1 MTKAAQDADP
11 ALHSSEEGRAARS
24 ERAAVWVVD
33 DSLLQLEA
41 CRAALATDFEVTT
54 FASGSAALEALG
66 TTPPPAVIVLD
77 LQMPDISGLDVCRFV
92 RSQLALTQ
100 VAVLILTIWGS
111 DEHLI
116 EALAA
121 GANDFVRKPVSDLEV
136 RARVAGLVR
145 MSSLHAELLEA
156 QRKLVVEA
164 EFRERF
170 MGILAHDLRQPL
182 NAMALACQTL
192 NLAAGAPDVASSALA
207 VHRRASQR
215 MQRMIDELLDFT
227 RTRPDAGMPIQRQA
241 TDLARV
247 ALVTVDEMRSA
258 WPKRELDVHADEPC
272 VGQWDPDRLAQ
283 ICSNL
288 IANALEHSSPTSRIQ
303 VNVQQVPGAAKLT
316 VTNDGDGIPDD
327 ILPTLFQPFRRGPSV
342 KSTSQGVGLGLYI
355 VEQIARAHGGK
366 VDASSRRGHT
376 EFSVTLPIEP

>member
-1 MTKAAQDADP
+1 MTQDVHDAPAAPLPSRGGGA
-11 ALHSSEEGRAARS
+11 ERS
-24 ERAAVWVVD
+24 ERAHVWVVD

-54 FASGSAALEALG
+54 YSSGSAALEALG
-66 TTPPPAVIVLD
+66 AAPPPAVIVLD
-77 LQMPDISGLDVCRFV
+77 LQMPDISGLDVCQFV
-92 RSQLALTQ
+92 RGQLALAH
-100 VAVLILTIWGS
+100 VGMLILTVWRS

-156 QRKLVVEA
+156 QRKLLVEA

-207 VHRRASQR
+207 VHRRASER
-215 MQRMIDELLDFT
+215 MRRMIDELLDFT
-227 RTRPDAGMPIQRQA
+227 RSRPDAGMPIQRQA

-247 ALVTVDEMRSA
+247 AHVTVDEMRSA
-258 WPKRELDVHADEPC
+258 WPRRALDVRADEPC
-272 VGQWDPDRLAQ
+272 VGQWDPDRLTQ

-288 IANALEHSSPTSRIQ
+288 IANALEHSSPTSRVQ
-303 VNVQQVPGAAKLT
+303 VSVQQLPGAAKLT
-316 VTNDGDGIPDD
+316 VTNDGDAIPDD

-342 KSTSQGVGLGLYI
+342 KSSSQGVGLGLYI
-355 VEQIARAHGGK
+355 VDQIARAHGGT

-376 EFSVTLPIEP
+376 EFSVTLPVGP

>member
-1 MTKAAQDADP
+1 M
-11 ALHSSEEGRAARS
+11 
-24 ERAAVWVVD
+24 WVVD

-41 CRAALATDFEVTT
+41 CRAALATAFEVRT
-54 FASGSAALEALG
+54 FDSGSAALEALG
-66 TTPPPAVIVLD
+66 TDPAPAVIVLD

-92 RSQLALTQ
+92 RGQSALAH
-100 VAVLILTIWGS
+100 VAILILTVWGS

-116 EALAA
+116 ETLAA

-145 MSSLHAELLEA
+145 MSSLHAELLDA
-156 QRKLVVEA
+156 QRKLLVEA

-182 NAMALACQTL
+182 NSMALACQTL
-192 NLAAGAPDVASSALA
+192 NLAAGSPDVASSALA

-227 RTRPDAGMPIQRQA
+227 RTRPDAGMPIQRQS

-247 ALVTVDEMRSA
+247 ARVTVEEIRTA
-258 WPKRELDVHADEPC
+258 WPKREVEVHAEEPC
-272 VGQWDPDRLAQ
+272 MGQWDPDRLAQ
-283 ICSNL
+283 ICGNL
-288 IANALEHSSPTSRIQ
+288 IANALEHSTPTSRIE
-303 VNVQQVPGAAKLT
+303 VRVQPLPGAAKLT
-316 VTNDGDGIPDD
+316 VTNDGEAIPDD
-327 ILPTLFQPFRRGPSV
+327 VLPTLFQPFRRGPSV
-342 KSTSQGVGLGLYI
+342 KSSSSGVGLGLYI
-355 VEQIARAHGGK
+355 VDQIARAHGGT

-376 EFSVTLPIEP
+376 EFSVTLPVEP